1 MQRDIILWN
10 FYSCNQQLSR
20 EIQTM
25 QDEAMAWNSAVE
37 LVGKS
42 LARVMQSKNE
52 INHDVSLEL
61 LHLRKNCSRNC
72 HSIHRHH

>member
-1 MQRDIILWN
+1 
-10 FYSCNQQLSR
+10 
-20 EIQTM
+20 M